1 MLWPD
6 SIELDGQALE
16 LGDVA
21 ADVAIHH
28 GREDIAGEPTAATCQ
43 LSLLGVDRDLVQAF
57 RVGAELRVTAGD
69 AGASSPRFTGRVTDA
84 TLAVDVLTA
93 IAVGP
98 LARARGFAVGLALW
112 PVEPW
117 SARVARIF
125 TEAGLAD
132 VLELQADPDFDPQLA
147 ARDPATAGATTLG
160 DYLAYLAP
168 MIGAA
173 VCDRPDGRILVQP
186 LGARTIDR
194 AVPLDPAD
202 VEHAPAWV
210 MVLPGANVV
219 TVRYTGDQ
227 SESVTLRDEASI
239 GLYDEERP
247 ETIDTTFVDVAD
259 ATARAQSRLDR
270 GAYAHWNVLE
280 APILRGLELEV
291 GAPVVLSSMP
301 EASPADP
308 WTPIVE
314 GWAEQITGDAWTMQ
328 LALSD
333 PRLSGI
339 PPLAWED
346 VPALGYAWNAIDQ
359 AVAWFEAQSVESLN
373 PARS

>member
-6 SIELDGQALE
+6 SIELDGQELA

-21 ADVAIHH
+21 ADVSINH
-28 GREDIAGEPTAATCQ
+28 GRADVNAEPTAATCQ
-43 LSLLGVDRDLVQAF
+43 LTLLEVDRALVQAF
-57 RVGAELRVTAGD
+57 HVGAELRVSAGD
-69 AGASSPRFTGRVTDA
+69 AGASSPRFVGRVTDA
-84 TLAVDVLTA
+84 TLDVDALTA
-93 IAVGP
+93 IAVGR
-98 LARARGFAVGLALW
+98 LAGVRGTAVGLSLW

-117 SARVARIF
+117 SARVARAF
-125 TEAGLAD
+125 DEAGLAD
-132 VLELQADPDFDPQLA
+132 VLELQVDPDFDPQLA
-147 ARDPATAGATTLG
+147 ARDPATAGGTTLG
-160 DYLAYLAP
+160 DYLAFVAP
-168 MIGAA
+168 MVGAA
-173 VCDRPDGRILVQP
+173 VCDRPDGRILVQA
-186 LGARTIDR
+186 LGARTVDR

-210 MVLPGANVV
+210 MVLPGGNVV

-227 SESVTLRDEASI
+227 SEEVTLRDEASI
-239 GLYDEERP
+239 GLYGERP
-247 ETIDTTFVDVAD
+247 QTIDTTFVDVAD
-259 ATARAQSRLDR
+259 ANARAQTRLDR
-270 GAYAHWNVLE
+270 GAYAQWNVLE

-301 EASPADP
+301 AASPADP

-314 GWAEQITGDAWTMQ
+314 GWAEQITRDVWTMQ
-328 LALSD
+328 LSLSD

-339 PPLAWED
+339 PPLAWQD

-359 AVAWFEAQSVESLN
+359 AVAWYEAQSVEALN